1 MNMNIFNNANNN
13 IYVRKKNMLLL
24 TIIKCAVN
32 PPNNKNNELN
42 KSASLPANQNKLYI
56 IIKNTRRLR
65 EDVVVVWVVWCVR
78 GGSGFSPLANLN
90 TDIHYCVFR

>member
-1 MNMNIFNNANNN
+1 MQIIMY
-13 IYVRKKNMLLL
+13 IYVLKNMLLL

-42 KSASLPANQNKLYI
+42 NSASLPANQNKLYI
-56 IIKNTRRLR
+56 IIKNTRRHR
-65 EDVVVVWVVWCVR
+65 EDVGVWCMFR